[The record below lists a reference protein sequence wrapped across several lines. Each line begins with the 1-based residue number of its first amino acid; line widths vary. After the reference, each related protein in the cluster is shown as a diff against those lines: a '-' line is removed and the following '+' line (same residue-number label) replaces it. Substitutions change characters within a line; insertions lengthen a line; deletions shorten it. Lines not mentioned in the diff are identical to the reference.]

1 MNRKELYMQVE
12 ELHDVFEEFE
22 NVEVTE
28 DDIRAMEEVMNLLK
42 LGLKV
47 YTTDELVLELLKTKG
62 VLIIDK
68 TNDLDDGA
76 VG

>member
-1 MNRKELYMQVE
+1 MDKKELFMQIE
-12 ELHDVFEEFE
+12 ELHDVFKEFE

-28 DDIRAMEEVMNLLK
+28 GDIRAMEEIMNLLK
-42 LGLKV
+42 LGLKA
-47 YTTDELVLELLKTKG
+47 YTTDELVLELLKRKG

-68 TNDLDDGA
+68 TNYLDDGV

>member
-1 MNRKELYMQVE
+1 MNKKELYMQVE

-47 YTTDELVLELLKTKG
+47 YTTDELVLELLKRKG

>member
-47 YTTDELVLELLKTKG
+47 YTTDELVLELLKRKG

>member
-1 MNRKELYMQVE
+1 MNKKELYMQVE

-47 YTTDELVLELLKTKG
+47 YTTDELVLELLKRKG

-68 TNDLDDGA
+68 RNDLDDGA